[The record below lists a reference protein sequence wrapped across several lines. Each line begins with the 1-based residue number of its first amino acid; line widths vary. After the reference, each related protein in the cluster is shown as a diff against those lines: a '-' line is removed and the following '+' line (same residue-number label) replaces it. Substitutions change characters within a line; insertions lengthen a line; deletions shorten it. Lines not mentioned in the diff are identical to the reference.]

1 MHYSPL
7 DTNKHQIRLL
17 HLTPSSDRRKTIV
30 CHFSIISLSE
40 GDQVANYEALS
51 YAWGAPVLN
60 RSIRLE
66 GAHYAVTANLKVILR
81 ALRHAEHERVLW
93 VDAICIDQ
101 HNIAERSHQVSRMND
116 IYSKAS
122 NVIIWLGEPR
132 SDAALAFRFLEEFGR
147 NQIEP
152 LPMDDEK
159 RNMEQTALAV
169 RSLLTRSWWTRIW
182 TAQEWILATQTI
194 FQSGPYTLK
203 GETLLGCLS
212 HYQRHVKAT
221 DCCDMHLTSDFLF
234 RLGDSLQPILAL
246 HLVKLSYVEQDFS
259 YSLGLLRTREATDLR
274 DKVYGVLALAVNRYS
289 GLLRAD
295 YLLPVEIVYEQLTIA
310 LIERTRRLDIFSHI
324 IPNQPRNLDVPS
336 FVPDWTI
343 EPGKEYSN
351 DWTVRFLSNSRY
363 DACLSKPAEFKI
375 RPKVLYIKGLVIDV
389 VKNLTV
395 RRLGSYKKTTLYRN
409 QLLNEMYKL
418 AEPAEAVYYEDERQ
432 TRKQAFWL
440 TVCGGLEALP
450 EANSSGSETFVD
462 NFETFVKWEEWFRG
476 PRTSYQTSDVRLRAV
491 TDSIASVSKG
501 RTFCT
506 TEQGRIGWVPK
517 NSIAGDAIAVLTGGQ
532 LPIVLRSCG
541 DHHTVVGDAYVHGVM
556 QGEAFESANDLEC
569 IELH

>member
-1 MHYSPL
+1 M
-7 DTNKHQIRLL
+7 
-17 HLTPSSDRRKTIV
+17 
-30 CHFSIISLSE
+30 
-40 GDQVANYEALS
+40 
-51 YAWGAPVLN
+51 
-60 RSIRLE
+60 
-66 GAHYAVTANLKVILR
+66 
-81 ALRHAEHERVLW
+81 
-93 VDAICIDQ
+93 
-101 HNIAERSHQVSRMND
+101 
-116 IYSKAS
+116 
-122 NVIIWLGEPR
+122 
-132 SDAALAFRFLEEFGR
+132 
-147 NQIEP
+147 
-152 LPMDDEK
+152 
-159 RNMEQTALAV
+159 
-169 RSLLTRSWWTRIW
+169 
-182 TAQEWILATQTI
+182 
-194 FQSGPYTLK
+194 
-203 GETLLGCLS
+203 
-212 HYQRHVKAT
+212 
-221 DCCDMHLTSDFLF
+221 
-234 RLGDSLQPILAL
+234 
-246 HLVKLSYVEQDFS
+246 
-259 YSLGLLRTREATDLR
+259 
-274 DKVYGVLALAVNRYS
+274 
-289 GLLRAD
+289 
-295 YLLPVEIVYEQLTIA
+295 
-310 LIERTRRLDIFSHI
+310 
-324 IPNQPRNLDVPS
+324 
-336 FVPDWTI
+336 PDWTI

-440 TVCGGLEALP
+440 TVCGGLENLP
-450 EANSSGSETFVD
+450 EANPSGSETFVD
-462 NFETFVKWEEWFRG
+462 NLQTFVKWEEWFRG